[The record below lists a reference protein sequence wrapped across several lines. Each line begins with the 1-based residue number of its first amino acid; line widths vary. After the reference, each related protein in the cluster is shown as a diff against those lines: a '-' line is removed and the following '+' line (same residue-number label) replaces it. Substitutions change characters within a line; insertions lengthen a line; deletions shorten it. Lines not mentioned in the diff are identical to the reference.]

1 MNGINTFNITSDT
14 SSNPEINLEQTQ
26 NWTHIYNTHV
36 LKESDLWA
44 KSQASKDPKWLRK
57 KLLKVLVSVP
67 FADQNGQQQSLLADP
82 NVGRDYFL
90 EQVHMKDGRVGVVN
104 VLEMENAFL
113 KVDNVK
119 RVEKNWAIREEL
131 EKVVEVERSG
141 QHSVNGETFYQ
152 FSKAKRGL
160 LLLTQI
166 FCISRSGNIHY
177 SHLYLLR
184 LNN

>member
-1 MNGINTFNITSDT
+1 MNGINTFDIKSQN
-14 SSNPEINLEQTQ
+14 SSNHEIHLEQTQ

-36 LKESDLWA
+36 LKESDLRA
-44 KSQASKDPKWLRK
+44 SSQASKDPEWLRK

-104 VLEMENAFL
+104 VLEMEKAFL

-131 EKVVEVERSG
+131 EKVVEAEHNAQHSISG
-141 QHSVNGETFYQ
+141 QTFYY
-152 FSKAKRGL
+152 FPKAKRGL
-160 LLLTQI
+160 LVKNLCLYISLNLSPLFSLHI
-166 FCISRSGNIHY
+166 F
-177 SHLYLLR
+177 
-184 LNN
+184 